1 MAVQLSLRFQVN
13 FGLSLRSS
21 EEIDPS
27 RVKIRL
33 VRLSKGHRLR
43 NVTLT
48 VGDDLFSG
56 SRFGDVIR
64 GGAGDDQIWG
74 LNGNDVINGNL
85 GEDAIYGGR
94 QNDAIDGGLGADELY
109 GESGNDIL
117 DGGADDDFLSGG
129 EGKDILIG
137 GSGNDF
143 LLGGTG
149 SDLLQGGSGEDILSG
164 QGGADIYRWTA
175 RDFSLSEIDQVIGF
189 EAGTDRLSIRG
200 FTFAP
205 ERITTVGKVTQFDV
219 DGDAAPDLAVKFVGR
234 PVSLTA
240 ADFVDSQLPV
250 AQPRW
255 SVNLALSAS
264 FSASVHL
271 KR

>member
-33 VRLSKGHRLR
+33 VRLSKGRRLR

-137 GSGNDF
+137 DSGNDF

-205 ERITTVGKVTQFDV
+205 ERITTVGKVTQFNV